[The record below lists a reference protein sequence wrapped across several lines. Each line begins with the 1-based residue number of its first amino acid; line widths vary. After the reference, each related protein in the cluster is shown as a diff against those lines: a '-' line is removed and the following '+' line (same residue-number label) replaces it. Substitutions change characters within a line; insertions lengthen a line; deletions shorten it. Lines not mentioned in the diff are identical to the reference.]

1 MTLLRYA
8 QIQLRCVVPANV
20 FVHVVCFYFLLGEIY
35 VEQV

>member
-20 FVHVVCFYFLLGEIY
+20 SVHVVCFYFLLGEIY